1 MSISHSLSLPSSLY
15 FDFFSL
21 SFLSLFQLFL
31 VGLNWWLLGLKW
43 WVVSVIAGFGLV
55 VVVWVLTGF
64 HGGDRVWVT
73 VEIRFGFGSQ
83 WRLGLRS
90 ALGFSCLSLFSRL
103 GFSSGGSWCFSGG
116 AVA

>member
-1 MSISHSLSLPSSLY
+1 MSISHSLTLPSSFY

-21 SFLSLFQLFL
+21 SFLSLSQLFL

-55 VVVWVLTGF
+55 VVVWVLIGF
-64 HGGDRVWVT
+64 HGGDRVWVM
-73 VEIRFGFGSQ
+73 VEIRFRYGSQ